1 MKTLNWID
9 KSRWVDGEW
18 QREPDRIEWVYLGFP
33 CLITRQDIGFL
44 CGYVG
49 IPPTHPYYGKD
60 IKDKELK
67 EIPTDKGINFSEPS
81 YQIDDPRA
89 VCHQLLTKTD
99 DYWWIGF
106 DCCHSDDAFP
116 RIIRFHNFSSDA
128 TYKNVEYVKTQVEFL
143 ARELS
148 NVKSS

>member
-18 QREPDRIEWVYLGFP
+18 QQEPDRIEWVYLGFP
-33 CLITRQDIGFL
+33 CLITRQDIGSL
-44 CGYVG
+44 SGYVG

-60 IKDKELK
+60 MEDNELR
-67 EIPTDKGINFSEPS
+67 EIYTDKKINFCEPS
-81 YQIDDPRA
+81 QQIDDPRA
-89 VCHQLLTKTD
+89 VCHQLLPRTD

-106 DCCHSDDAFP
+106 DCCHYDDLLPIGAGMD
-116 RIIRFHNFSSDA
+116 HDKKV

-143 ARELS
+143 ARQL
-148 NVKSS
+148 NQLQ